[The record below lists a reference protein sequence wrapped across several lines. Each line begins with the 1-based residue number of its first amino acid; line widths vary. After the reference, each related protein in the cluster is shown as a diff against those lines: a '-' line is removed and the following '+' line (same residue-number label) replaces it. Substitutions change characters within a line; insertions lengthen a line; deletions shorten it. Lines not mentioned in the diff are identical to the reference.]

1 MNCGLILLSAPN
13 FGLCL
18 KKVHI
23 TDLTD
28 HQRCSVFY
36 SSDSD
41 LRPFFNILND
51 FVIKP

>member
-1 MNCGLILLSAPN
+1 MDCSFILLSAPN

-23 TDLTD
+23 TDLTN
-28 HQRCSVFY
+28 HQKCSVFY

-41 LRPFFNILND
+41 LRAFFNVLND